1 MHAITSSLS
10 TLLLLMRVM
19 VLIVPV

>member
-10 TLLLLMRVM
+10 TLLMMMRVM

>member
-10 TLLLLMRVM
+10 ILLLMMRVM